1 MTTKAAGQGTR
12 VSVSVLV
19 SSREGE
25 FTVEVVAFNAVSAIS
40 LRKRLFVVRRPC
52 QPPPVKNM
60 GPGKVQVSL

>member
-1 MTTKAAGQGTR
+1 MSSACA
-12 VSVSVLV
+12 V

-25 FTVEVVAFNAVSAIS
+25 FTVEVVAFNAVSTVS

-60 GPGKVQVSL
+60 GPGKVQVRLRH